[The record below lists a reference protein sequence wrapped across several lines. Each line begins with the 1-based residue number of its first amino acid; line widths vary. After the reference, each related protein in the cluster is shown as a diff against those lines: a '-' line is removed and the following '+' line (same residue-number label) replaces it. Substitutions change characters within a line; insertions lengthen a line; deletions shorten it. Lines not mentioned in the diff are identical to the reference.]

1 MNPNTW
7 RIVLDIGTAAFIAA
21 VVIALA
27 WWSLRK
33 SVDPA
38 SLLFKWILSVVV
50 VGGMIL
56 ICQHVPPVVWPVLMV
71 PVGIIFAITW
81 APGLGSMLISPLT
94 NAIDGGNVPLEAQA
108 FYSIA
113 ETKRRNGHPQ
123 EAILAVREQLE
134 KFPGDFYGTT
144 LLASIQAE
152 DMNDLPGA
160 LLTFERW
167 LEGPWATPQGKA
179 TILTMM
185 ADWHLQY
192 AQDPEA
198 ARLALEKIVE
208 QMPDTPAAH
217 HAAQRLAH
225 LPTVEDLVAAKTG
238 APVDLQPG
246 DKFVGLLKDYKGPSG
261 APVPEPAALADE
273 YVKQLEKHPA
283 DTATREKL
291 AVLYAEHFQRLDLAA
306 DQLEQL
312 ISFPNETPRH
322 VVQWLNLLADLQIRY
337 GKDLP
342 AADAALRRIL
352 EMYSTPALVEP
363 AISRLASLEA
373 ELKRGRTTPVKTLGH
388 YEKNIGLKKGAPD
401 LSGRHIRP
409 VP

>member
-7 RIVLDIGTAAFIAA
+7 HIVLDIGTAAFIAA
-21 VVIALA
+21 VVIALG
-27 WWSLRK
+27 WVSLRK
-33 SVDPA
+33 SVDPGM
-38 SLLFKWILSVVV
+38 LVFKWILSVGI

-56 ICQHVPPVVWPVLMV
+56 LCRQIPPWIWPILMV
-71 PVGIIFAITW
+71 PVGIAFAIMW
-81 APGLGSMLISPLT
+81 APSIGSMLISPLT
-94 NAIDGGNVPLEAQA
+94 SAIDGGNVPLEAQA

-113 ETKRRNGHPQ
+113 ETKRRNGHPR
-123 EAILAVREQLE
+123 EAMIAVREQLE

-160 LLTFERW
+160 LLTLERW
-167 LEGPWATPQGKA
+167 MEGPWVTPQGKA

-192 AQDPEA
+192 AQDPEG

-246 DKFVGLLKDYKGPSG
+246 DKFLGLLKDYKGPAG
-261 APVPEPAALADE
+261 APVPEPGALAEE

-291 AVLYAEHFQRLDLAA
+291 AVLYAEHFQRLDMAA

-312 ISFPNETPRH
+312 IAFPNETPRH
-322 VVQWLNLLADLQIRY
+322 VVLWLNLLADLQIRF

-342 AADAALRRIL
+342 AAEATLRRIL

-363 AISRLASLEA
+363 TIARLASLEA
-373 ELKRGRTTPVKTLGH
+373 ELKRGQTTPLKTLGQ

-401 LSGRHIRP
+401 ISGRHIRP